1 MVKFFHE
8 AGHLEVTHVEVGDV
22 VRSVGQLLQEHG
34 SLFLIIVF
42 FKLERLLVLGG
53 LEEVED
59 LLLWKAKH

>member
-8 AGHLEVTHVEVGDV
+8 AGHLEVTHVEIGDV

-42 FKLERLLVLGG
+42 FKLERLLVLGS

>member
-34 SLFLIIVF
+34 SFLLIIVF
-42 FKLERLLVLGG
+42 FKLERLLVLGSF
-53 LEEVED
+53 EEVED

>member
-42 FKLERLLVLGG
+42 FKLERLLVLGS
-53 LEEVED
+53 LQEV
-59 LLLWKAKH
+59 

>member
-8 AGHLEVTHVEVGDV
+8 AGHLEVTHVEIGDV

-34 SLFLIIVF
+34 SFLLIVVF
-42 FKLERLLVLGG
+42 FKLERLLVLGS

-59 LLLWKAKH
+59 LLLWEAKH

>member
-34 SLFLIIVF
+34 SFLLIIVF
-42 FKLERLLVLGG
+42 FKLERLLVLGS